1 MKSLFFSITLALACW
16 SNMMMAEIHEH
27 EYVPLLEDGRQWIYS
42 FIEGTYD
49 AENDNFITSSGF
61 YKIYLQ
67 GDTVIDG
74 KNHLKCYYR
83 PLSSNVDASE
93 DNPIAYLREEG
104 KLVYA
109 VDNENNGFYDEPI
122 YGGPDDP
129 IYNFED
135 MSNVY
140 EDFQEVSDV
149 FIAGKW
155 RRVFKWDYSTK
166 IIEGI
171 GADGFGNLLYPVQQ
185 MTTCSHCDYKYD
197 DGLAMMLDKEG
208 NILYKGS
215 AYVRYLESKIAGDV
229 NGDGLVN
236 VSDVTALINLILGVK

>member
-42 FIEGTYD
+42 FEEGIWLGEELTTR
-49 AENDNFITSSGF
+49 IGF
-61 YKIYLQ
+61 YKLYLQ

-74 KNHLKCYYR
+74 KKHLKCYYKS
-83 PLSSNVDASE
+83 LSSNSYGWANE
-93 DNPIAYLREEG
+93 DYPIAYMREEG
-104 KLVYA
+104 KLIFA
-109 VDNENNGFYDEPI
+109 VDNENNGFYDEPL
-122 YGGPDDP
+122 YGGPEGC

-135 MSNVY
+135 MSNV
-140 EDFQEVSDV
+140 EEEFKDIIDV

-155 RRVFKWDYSTK
+155 RRVFKWYYNTD

-171 GADGFGNLLYPVQQ
+171 GADGFGDLLYPVQHG
-185 MTTCSHCDYKYD
+185 TTCSHCDYKDD
-197 DGLAMMLDKEG
+197 DGLVMMLDKDG

-215 AYVRYLESKIAGDV
+215 AYVKYLETKPAGDV
-229 NGDGLVN
+229 NGDGKVN
-236 VSDVTALINLILGVK
+236 VSDVTALINLILGIK